1 MQEILKKT
9 YNPGKID
16 SKYLKNNFVSFIYNL
31 KVPSFEANYFE
42 KNSSPRFF
50 KDLNH
55 CGERLEDFQ

>member
-31 KVPSFEANYFE
+31 KVPSFETNYFE
-42 KNSSPRFF
+42 KNSSPRF
-50 KDLNH
+50 
-55 CGERLEDFQ
+55 